1 MLFKYKEKAAGWV
14 TRVPLLSLQLLK
26 KLHVCDILHFFG
38 RGGGAGATEV
48 SGLLLE
54 GTRRWRQTPGGTGR
68 GWLLVIAHHS
78 RVHRTPM
85 LVTGLGQHPV

>member
-1 MLFKYKEKAAGWV
+1 MNYALFTNLFKYKEKAAGWV

-26 KLHVCDILHFFG
+26 KLHVCDILHSFG

-54 GTRRWRQTPGGTGR
+54 GTRRWRQTPVGT
-68 GWLLVIAHHS
+68 A
-78 RVHRTPM
+78 
-85 LVTGLGQHPV
+85 